1 MAEWVLAAFQ
11 IKPSRAKVLK
21 KEIGNDDA
29 DLGC

>member
-1 MAEWVLAAFQ
+1 MAEWVPAASQ
-11 IKPSRAKVLK
+11 IKPSRDKGLR